1 MAEQKADIKADIE
14 AVVDR
19 GEDVRLME
27 PLLIGETARE
37 RAVMLPLWSRQATDR
52 RGALSPR

>member
-1 MAEQKADIKADIE
+1 MGGSKADIKADIK

-37 RAVMLPLWSRQATDR
+37 RGELTVTIVASA
-52 RGALSPR
+52 